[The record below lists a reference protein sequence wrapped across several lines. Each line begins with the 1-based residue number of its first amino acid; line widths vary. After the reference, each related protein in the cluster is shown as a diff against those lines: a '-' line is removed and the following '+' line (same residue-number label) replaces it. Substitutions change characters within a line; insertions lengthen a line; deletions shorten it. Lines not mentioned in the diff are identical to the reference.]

1 MNDSELRDHLE
12 TARVASLATI
22 RADGRVDLVPVTFAV
37 EEDLM
42 VMMIDHKP
50 KSTMD
55 LKRLDNI
62 RQFPEVT
69 LLAEHYDDEDWDQ
82 LWWVRVRGRAKVHQA
97 GAEWERAGEMLS
109 GRYSQYQAIP
119 PVGPAIVVEITEL
132 SGWSAAERS

>member
-1 MNDSELRDHLE
+1 
-12 TARVASLATI
+12 
-22 RADGRVDLVPVTFAV
+22 
-37 EEDLM
+37 M

-55 LKRLDNI
+55 LKRLENI

-69 LLAEHYDDEDWDQ
+69 LLVEHYDDEDWDQ

-97 GAEWERAGEMLS
+97 GADWERAGEMLS

-119 PVGPAIVVEITEL
+119 PAGPAIVVEITEL
-132 SGWSAAERS
+132 SGWSAEERS

>member
-12 TARVASLATI
+12 TARVAILATI

-42 VMMIDHKP
+42 VTMVDHKP

-62 RQFPEVT
+62 GQFPEVT
-69 LLAEHYDDEDWDQ
+69 FLAEHYDDEDWDQ

-97 GAEWERAGEMLS
+97 GAEWERAARGDQQPWRCEPSSACAARGLF
-109 GRYSQYQAIP
+109 RAWAQAL
-119 PVGPAIVVEITEL
+119 V
-132 SGWSAAERS
+132 

>member
-12 TARVASLATI
+12 TARVAILATI

-42 VMMIDHKP
+42 VTMVDHKP

-62 RQFPEVT
+62 GQFPEVT
-69 LLAEHYDDEDWDQ
+69 FLAEHYDDEDWDQ

-97 GAEWERAGEMLS
+97 GAEWERAAEMMS
-109 GRYSQYQAIP
+109 ARYSQYQAISP
-119 PVGPAIVVEITEL
+119 AGPAIVVEITEL